1 MEDYFKENL
10 ALSTTVIGSY
20 DTNKKEYN
28 ITLNHDTISFKED
41 TNGWTSRKSFLQED
55 GVSLNNKYYTF
66 KHGDLWVHD
75 NETRNN
81 FYGDPYNSSIK
92 FIFNDAPG
100 SIKQHK
106 TLNYEGTQARIFQD
120 NSGNSD
126 TDNDFFN
133 KNSVAG
139 WWSNSIESD
148 KQSGNVLKFV
158 EKEGKWFNYIQG
170 TQTTLSNLDTSEF
183 SVQGLGSGSVSASA
197 DYSFK
202 VTITVNEN
210 ND

>member
-1 MEDYFKENL
+1 M
-10 ALSTTVIGSY
+10 
-20 DTNKKEYN
+20 
-28 ITLNHDTISFKED
+28 
-41 TNGWTSRKSFLQED
+41 
-55 GVSLNNKYYTF
+55 SLNNKYYTF

-92 FIFNDAPG
+92 FIFNDTPG

-133 KNSVAG
+133 KNNVAG

-183 SVQGLGSGSVSASA
+183 SVQGLGSGSVSASS
-197 DYSFK
+197 DYSYK